1 MAVRH
6 SNLYLK
12 EELRSKLEE
21 LGEYYMLTPQNTLT
35 VLVARAYHGNRLEWV
50 TASKSGEMRQFAVS
64 IPLGE
69 RIRQIRANTGES
81 IQNILYTLI
90 TEEHNKLFNEAK

>member
-6 SNLYLK
+6 INIYLK

-21 LGEYYMLTPQNTLT
+21 LGKYYMLTPQNTLS
-35 VLVARAYHGNRLEWV
+35 VLVARAYHGNRLDWV
-50 TASKSGEMRQFAVS
+50 EAPKSGDMRQFAVS
-64 IPLGE
+64 TPLGE
-69 RIRQIRANTGES
+69 CIREIRANTGES

-90 TEEHNKLFNEAK
+90 TDEHNELFNEAK